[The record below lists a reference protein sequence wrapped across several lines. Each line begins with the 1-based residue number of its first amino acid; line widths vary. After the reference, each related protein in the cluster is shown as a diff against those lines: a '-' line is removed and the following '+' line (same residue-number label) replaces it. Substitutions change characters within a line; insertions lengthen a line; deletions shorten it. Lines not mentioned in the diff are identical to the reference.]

1 MFVRGIA
8 QKTAIIIIA
17 IIIVVGALIGS
28 YIYLSQQPQ
37 KTYKIKIFTG
47 GTAGVFYPLGNALAE
62 MLNKYSNGRIEASA
76 QSSGASVANVQAL
89 ASGDAQLI
97 FVQND
102 IAYYAF
108 KGIYMFE
115 GKGVS
120 KIRGV
125 ATLYPNIIQIVVRAD
140 SGIKSLMDLAGKRVA
155 IGAAGS
161 GTAVEATLILKA
173 AGIFDRVTIQ
183 NLDFAQASQA
193 LKLGQVD
200 AAFIVAGIPTSAV
213 QELATTTPVNL
224 LPVPDDI
231 ITTLKSQGYL
241 FFVPVVVPKDTY
253 NGMTNDVKTAAVKA
267 MLAVLSD
274 LPDEAVYMILNI
286 MFTNLQDLQK
296 AHVIAKSISL
306 QTALDGMSIPLHPG
320 AVKFYQ
326 DKGITIPSELKP

>member
-1 MFVRGIA
+1 MSMRGIA
-8 QKTAIIIIA
+8 QRTIIILIA
-17 IIIVVGALIGS
+17 VIIILGVLVGS
-28 YIYLSQQPQ
+28 YIYFSQQPT
-37 KTYKIKIFTG
+37 TYKIKIFTG
-47 GTAGVFYPLGNALAE
+47 GTAGVYYPLGNALAE

-76 QSSGASVANVQAL
+76 QSSGASVANVKAL

-102 IAYYAF
+102 IAYYAY
-108 KGIYMFE
+108 KGVYMFN
-115 GKGVS
+115 GSGVS

-125 ATLYPNIIQIVVRAD
+125 ATLYPEIIQVVVRAD
-140 SGIKSLMDLAGKRVA
+140 SGIKTLMDLSGKRVA

-161 GTAVEATLILKA
+161 GTAVEATLILQA
-173 AGIFDRVTIQ
+173 AGLYDKVSIQ

-224 LPVPDDI
+224 LSIPDSVFA
-231 ITTLKSQGYL
+231 TLKNQGYM
-241 FFVPVVVPKDTY
+241 FFVPVTVPKDTY
-253 NGMTNDVKTAAVKA
+253 NGMTSDVKTAAVKA

-286 MFTNLQDLQK
+286 MFSNLSDLQK
-296 AHVIAKSISL
+296 AHARASSISL
-306 QTALDGMSIPLHPG
+306 ATALDGMSIPLHPG